1 MSNPLSPISYTN
13 KDFNSIF
20 TELLDLTRQL
30 SDKWDPVV
38 SNESDPGVVLLKTD
52 AIIGDKNNYNI
63 DKNILEAFPEAVTQE
78 VNARNLYKQLAYY
91 MPWYKSSITDI
102 TIKYIGEELTT
113 TDEFKIPKFTMVS
126 DVQSNIVYTLISEP
140 IFNAE
145 NTIVSVPAIEGIIT
159 DLRINGSDVITL
171 ANLDSRNRIYFDDYS
186 VAENG
191 IFISN
196 VDTTDRTP
204 WVKVDNLLIYPS
216 NTKCYEFGVDSRN
229 EMCYLEFPQDIA
241 TLMESGLNIKYVV
254 SNGSSGNISAQVIE
268 RFYQETTVDLN
279 GNPLALNNDNFKI
292 VNPSASVSGSDPQ
305 SISDAYLS
313 YKKSVGTFNTLV
325 TVRDYANAIY
335 NSGIVSNV
343 VVSDRTNDLQTAYTI
358 VTDDEV
364 NPEKVFQ
371 TKILNAYEDIINK
384 LASVDSEYTKNGQ
397 TVTMSDLLKDAI
409 KLYEEYIEESPKEMN
424 AFDLKLYLL
433 HNSGTIANIQQYED
447 SFTLEQIT
455 FEESP
460 ITRQVMDYISEQK
473 CVQHDFKELKVDTPC
488 MYQNAFP
495 IQMKIVPTTKLTSSQ
510 INEVKVNIIK
520 ALYNVT
526 CSRTQEFGVEPQY
539 DVIYECIKNADERI
553 KTVILD
559 DFKYITYAVYWDS
572 DIREFKEI
580 PLNITEFNNSNLI
593 KQFKHVSDLED
604 YIRVDNSTTW
614 TSDMLNAC
622 IFLYVGENDYYN
634 STPLNKFDILKYD
647 PTTKKFILYS
657 NKMTSFQRDILVKN
671 ILAGKTPLFVPTA
684 PFKYNISEKQLLQT
698 SAEKVST
705 VSMIS
710 PYSTSDEVETK
721 SIPWRDSEINVLA
734 PILPSTVDNTS
745 LAVDYTL
752 QENENIRLLAPS
764 FLTKRSF
771 SNYAKF
777 ILQLNED
784 SGVARYDDIK
794 NADNL
799 ELDTDYYITED
810 DWKIFANNCAVFY
823 NNRFPE
829 QDNISDIQTSGLYGI
844 LNSWLNSYCLFT
856 GYSKETFSKEKYFR
870 DGDLIELSAV
880 ESREKRG
887 LESVTPVPTVGT
899 EQIEFTFTYSYTDPD
914 ELSETIT
921 IQRVVIF
928 NRIDVIFKNYP
939 TDTTPSWSIVGN
951 TSWYKG
957 RIQRETN
964 QSGAVLTYQIS
975 DYDPVYQTLLKK
987 YSDGDGI
994 KSATVCEYIKTYSI
1008 PANTDYQ
1015 LKQGESITFFWREED
1030 GDDVPYRY
1038 ECYRGIDRSKETSTK
1053 KSPIIRANFNIQGE
1067 SIGTTSFIRSL
1078 SERGQILNGDV
1089 GWDTVVDLYGDNDLS
1104 GTKSVDLREMNQAI
1118 LDRVNGYY
1126 KKQNK
1131 IYFITS
1137 DKTSNNE
1144 YKLVLKRTG
1153 SYNIDSTDVIYTY
1166 RYTLQ
1171 DNEFFIYTMGDGTS
1185 FEMLSAGTLIGIDTE
1200 NGNEDTITLSVKA
1213 ISVEDIKREGLTVF
1227 YSESKDIDQNYT
1239 MFCREQQIYSIV
1251 GGDTIHLLI
1260 DDRDEFWR
1268 YNSGDEKLY
1277 YPYVYKGSVNIEN
1290 DLDSIQSPSI
1300 WDVYSVKSGED
1311 DQSDE
1316 NYFWTGE
1323 GWELLSSTL
1332 YTKENCVPYFCSWV
1346 DTFVKGFT
1354 LNYTSNNSEINLPKL
1369 DIQDDNDCIWCGRSY
1384 LNIRTS
1390 AENSQKIIGYASD
1403 NESKNKTST
1412 QNIVIEDTNSDDTD
1426 YKVYPD
1432 IMKDSEGNPDYS
1444 YGISINLLSSVE
1456 LDKVGGKNIDIT
1468 YLDALGDRQPVT
1480 LYLYSYNEEFSEPPY
1495 TITNNGVVEVEMGT
1509 DKNYD
1514 RSVEFIEGSEYV
1526 FSIYN
1531 PSKTCKFK
1539 LKYALRDGSDY
1550 QILPTLSTGSNDFL
1564 GRGLYYYS
1572 LPYNTNSISFEFEG
1586 EPEGQERL
1594 TISKIFKC
1602 ELNKILSDE
1611 DKYSSIIENRDALF
1625 SKIRELDYEG
1635 VFKYDNIPSVDRYIE
1650 DPLLAQSFFN
1660 EEHTANAYTIPRC
1673 TLRISNTTDSKITMV
1688 NNR

>member
-20 TELLDLTRQL
+20 TELLDLTSQL
-30 SDKWDPVV
+30 SDKWDPTV

-102 TIKYIGEELTT
+102 TIKYVGEELTT

-126 DVQSNIVYTLISEP
+126 DAQSNIVYTLIDEP
-140 IFNAE
+140 VFNVE

-229 EMCYLEFPQDIA
+229 EMCYLEFPQDI
-241 TLMESGLNIKYVV
+241 TDLMGSGLNIKYIV

-279 GNPLALNNDNFKI
+279 GNPLALNNDNFKV

-335 NSGIVSNV
+335 NSGIVSNA

-364 NPEKVFQ
+364 NPEKIFQ
-371 TKILNAYEDIINK
+371 TKILDAHKDTIDK
-384 LASVDSEYTKNGQ
+384 LVSVDSKYTKNGQ
-397 TVTMSDLLKDAI
+397 LVKMSELLTDAI

-433 HNSGTIANIQQYED
+433 HNSGTIANIQEYED
-447 SFTLEQIT
+447 SFKLEPIT

-495 IQMKIVPTTKLTSSQ
+495 IQMKIVPTTKLTASQ

-526 CSRTQEFGVEPQY
+526 CSRNQEFGTEPQY

-553 KTVILD
+553 KTIILD

-572 DIREFKEI
+572 EKQQFKEI

-593 KQFKHVSDLED
+593 KQFKSVSYLES
-604 YIRVDNSTTW
+604 YTKVNNSTNW

-622 IFLYVGENDYYN
+622 IFLYTGEDVSDLSNNYYN
-634 STPLNKFDILKYD
+634 GTSLNKFDILKYD
-647 PTTKKFILYS
+647 PKIKKFTLYS
-657 NKMTSFQRDILVKN
+657 NKMTEFQKDILVKN

-710 PYSTSDEVETK
+710 PYSTSEEVGIK
-721 SIPWRDSEINVLA
+721 SLSWGDSEINVLA

-745 LAVDYTL
+745 LATDYTL

-777 ILQLNED
+777 ILQLNDD
-784 SGVARYDDIK
+784 SGVVRYVDIK
-794 NADNL
+794 NASDL
-799 ELDTDYYITED
+799 ELDTDYYLTEE
-810 DWKIFANNCAVFY
+810 DWVTFANNCAKFY
-823 NNRFPE
+823 NNKLPE
-829 QDNISDIQTSGLYGI
+829 SSTSDIQTSGLYGI
-844 LNSWLNSYCLFT
+844 LDSWLDSYCSFT
-856 GYSKETFSKEKYFR
+856 GFSKSKFYSEKWFR
-870 DGDLIELSAV
+870 NNEEKDLS
-880 ESREKRG
+880 SDEKRG
-887 LESVTPVPTVGT
+887 LSNATPIPEVVDSK
-899 EQIEFTFTYSYTDPD
+899 QIKFTFTYSYTDPND
-914 ELSETIT
+914 SSKTIT
-921 IQRVVIF
+921 VKREVTF
-928 NRIDVIFKNYP
+928 NEISQILGNYQEGASW
-939 TDTTPSWSIVGN
+939 TPVEG
-951 TSWYKG
+951 TQWYRGK
-957 RIQRETN
+957 IQREVN
-964 QSGAVLTYQIS
+964 QGGAVTTYQIS
-975 DYDPVYQTLLKK
+975 EYDPVYQTLLKK
-987 YSDGDGI
+987 YGDSDGI
-994 KSATVCEYIKTYSI
+994 NSATVCEYLKTYSI

-1015 LKQGESITFFWREED
+1015 LKSGESITFFWREED

-1067 SIGTTSFIRSL
+1067 SIGTTPFIRSL
-1078 SERGQILNGDV
+1078 NEKGQILNGDV
-1089 GWDTVVDLYGDNDLS
+1089 GWDTVVSLYGDNDLS
-1104 GTKSVDLREMNQAI
+1104 GTKSVDLREMNQVV
-1118 LDRVNGYY
+1118 LDRVDGYY

-1131 IYFITS
+1131 VYFITS
-1137 DKTSNNE
+1137 NTTSGEDDIE
-1144 YKLVLKRTG
+1144 YYTLVLKRTG
-1153 SYNIDSTDVIYTY
+1153 SYKVDNTKTIYTY

-1171 DNEFFIYTMGDGTS
+1171 DNEFFIHTTDDSTS

-1200 NGNEDTITLSVKA
+1200 SEEDTITLSVEA
-1213 ISVEDIKREGLTVF
+1213 ISLEDVQREGALAF
-1227 YSESKDIDQNYT
+1227 YDKSMDIDSGYT

-1251 GGDTIHLLI
+1251 GGDTLHLLI
-1260 DDRDEFWR
+1260 DDRNEFWEH
-1268 YNSGDEKLY
+1268 NNGTGKLY
-1277 YPYVYKGSVNIEN
+1277 SSN
-1290 DLDSIQSPSI
+1290 DDKDTS
-1300 WDVYSVKSGED
+1300 
-1311 DQSDE
+1311 
-1316 NYFWTGE
+1316 
-1323 GWELLSSTL
+1323 
-1332 YTKENCVPYFCSWV
+1332 VPYFCSWA

-1390 AENSQKIIGYASD
+1390 AETSQKIVGYASD
-1403 NESKNKTST
+1403 IESKNKTST
-1412 QNIVIEDTNSDDTD
+1412 QSIVVEIENVNGDGTT
-1426 YKVYPD
+1426 YKVYPEVVNVND
-1432 IMKDSEGNPDYS
+1432 DNSDDNPVVNV
-1444 YGISINLLSSVE
+1444 NLVSSVA

-1468 YLDALGDRQPVT
+1468 YLDALGNRQPVT
-1480 LYLYSYNEEFSEPPY
+1480 LYLYSDNEEFQQPPY
-1495 TITNNGVVEVEMGT
+1495 FITSNNIVEVLMNGFEQQSY
-1509 DKNYD
+1509 N
-1514 RSVEFIEGSEYV
+1514 RSVEFIEDSEYV

-1531 PSKTCKFK
+1531 PSITCKFR
-1539 LKYALRDGSDY
+1539 LKYVTEDKAADY
-1550 QILPTLSTGSNDFL
+1550 QVLSTLSNGSNDFL

-1572 LPYNTNSISFEFEG
+1572 LPDNTLSISFEFEG
-1586 EPEGQERL
+1586 ESEGQERL

-1611 DKYSSIIENRDALF
+1611 NKYSNIIGNRDALLD
-1625 SKIRELDYEG
+1625 KIRKLDYEG
-1635 VFKYDNIPSVDRYIE
+1635 VFKYDNIPSIDKYIE
-1650 DPLLAQSFFN
+1650 DPLLSQSFFN
-1660 EEHTANAYTIPRC
+1660 EEHIANAYTIPRC

>member
-91 MPWYKSSITDI
+91 MPWYKSSTTDI
-102 TIKYIGEELTT
+102 TIKYIGEELIT

-126 DVQSNIVYTLISEP
+126 DAQSNIVYTLISEP
-140 IFNAE
+140 IFNME
-145 NTIVSVPAIEGIIT
+145 NTVVSVPAIEGIIT

-216 NTKCYEFGVDSRN
+216 NTKCYEFGIDSRN

-279 GNPLALNNDNFKI
+279 GNALALNNDNFKV

-384 LASVDSEYTKNGQ
+384 LESVDSEYTKNGE
-397 TVTMSDLLKDAI
+397 TVKMSDLLKDAI

-447 SFTLEQIT
+447 SFTLEPIT

-495 IQMKIVPTTKLTSSQ
+495 IQMKIVPTTKLTTSQ

-539 DVIYECIKNADERI
+539 DIIYECIKNADERI
-553 KTVILD
+553 KTIILD

-572 DIREFKEI
+572 VTGEFKEI

-593 KQFKHVSDLED
+593 KQFKDVLDLEN
-604 YIRVDNSTTW
+604 YTKVDNSTTW

-622 IFLYVGENDYYN
+622 IFLYTGENTQYN
-634 STPLNKFDILKYD
+634 DTPLNKFDILKYD
-647 PTTKKFILYS
+647 STTKKFILYS
-657 NKMTSFQRDILVKN
+657 NRMTAFQKDILVKN

-684 PFKYNISEKQLLQT
+684 PFKYNISEKQVLQT

-710 PYSTSDEVETK
+710 PYSTSDEVGTK
-721 SIPWRDSEINVLA
+721 SIPWGDSNIEVLA
-734 PILPSTVDNTS
+734 PILPNTVDNTS

-777 ILQLNED
+777 ILRLNDD
-784 SGVARYDDIK
+784 SGVARYDNIK
-794 NADNL
+794 NADDLKLN
-799 ELDTDYYITED
+799 TYYYVTPED
-810 DWKIFANNCAVFY
+810 WVIFANNCATFY
-823 NNRFPE
+823 NNRLPE
-829 QDNISDIQTSGLYGI
+829 NSDSDIQTSGLYGI
-844 LNSWLNSYCLFT
+844 LNSWLNSYCSFT
-856 GYSKETFSKEKYFR
+856 GYSKTEFCTEEYSRTGDNTDLTQNPVTSEEK
-870 DGDLIELSAV
+870 L
-880 ESREKRG
+880 G
-887 LESVTPVPTVGT
+887 LESVIPVPTLGKEEIT
-899 EQIEFTFTYSYTDPD
+899 FTFSYSYTDPND
-914 ELSETIT
+914 SSKTIT
-921 IQRVVIF
+921 IEKVVIF
-928 NRIDVIFKNYP
+928 EKINVEFKNYP
-939 TDTTPSWSIVGN
+939 TTTADSNTTPSWTLVNG

-957 RIQRETN
+957 RIQSETN
-964 QSGAVLTYQIS
+964 QSGAVLTYKVS
-975 DYDPVYQTLLKK
+975 DYDPVYQTLLTMN
-987 YSDGDGI
+987 SDGDGI
-994 KSATVCEYIKTYSI
+994 KSATVCKYIETYSI

-1067 SIGTTSFIRSL
+1067 STGATSFIGSL

-1089 GWDTVVDLYGDNDLS
+1089 GWDIVLDLYGDNDLS
-1104 GTKSVDLREMNQAI
+1104 GTKSVDLREMNQVI

-1126 KKQNK
+1126 KRQNK

-1137 DKTSNNE
+1137 DKTLNNE

-1153 SYNIDSTDVIYTY
+1153 SYNIDNTNVIYTY

-1171 DNEFFIYTMGDGTS
+1171 DNEFFIYTMDDGTS
-1185 FEMLSAGTLIGIDTE
+1185 FEMLSAGTLIGIDTKD
-1200 NGNEDTITLSVKA
+1200 GTEDTITLTVKA
-1213 ISVEDIKREGLTVF
+1213 LSLEDIQREGNTVL
-1227 YSESKDIDQNYT
+1227 YDNSEDIDQNYT

-1251 GGDTIHLLI
+1251 GGDTIHLLL

-1268 YNSGDEKLY
+1268 YNSGDGKLY
-1277 YPYVYKGSVNIEN
+1277 ATTDNK
-1290 DLDSIQSPSI
+1290 
-1300 WDVYSVKSGED
+1300 DV
-1311 DQSDE
+1311 
-1316 NYFWTGE
+1316 
-1323 GWELLSSTL
+1323 
-1332 YTKENCVPYFCSWV
+1332 CVPYFCSWA
-1346 DTFVKGFT
+1346 DTFVRGFT

-1390 AENSQKIIGYASD
+1390 AENSQKIIGYVSD
-1403 NESKNKTST
+1403 SESKSKTST
-1412 QNIVIEDTNSDDTD
+1412 QNIVIEDNSSDNTD
-1426 YKVYPD
+1426 YRVYPD
-1432 IMKDSEGNPDYS
+1432 IMTDSQDNPDYS
-1444 YGISINLLSSVE
+1444 YGADINLLSSVE

-1480 LYLYSYNEEFSEPPY
+1480 LYLYSNNEEFQERPY
-1495 TITNNGVVEVEMGT
+1495 FITSNNVVEVLMKGFEQLKEKPADFDTNPSNYYTKSDEGVYEPLTTTETFET
-1509 DKNYD
+1509 DKYYRPMSYD

-1531 PSKTCKFK
+1531 PSTSCRFK
-1539 LKYALRDGSDY
+1539 LEYAIGDGSDY

-1572 LPYNTNSISFEFEG
+1572 LPHNTNSISFEFEG
-1586 EPEGQERL
+1586 NPEGEERL

-1602 ELNKILSDE
+1602 ELNKILSDN
-1611 DKYSSIIENRDALF
+1611 DKYSSIIGGRASLF

-1635 VFKYDNIPSVDRYIE
+1635 VFKYDNMPNAERYIE

-1660 EEHTANAYTIPRC
+1660 EEHIANAYTIPRC

>member
-102 TIKYIGEELTT
+102 TIKYVGEELTT

-126 DVQSNIVYTLISEP
+126 DAQSNIVYTLISEP
-140 IFNAE
+140 VFNVE

-171 ANLDSRNRIYFDDYS
+171 ANLDSRNRIYFEDYS

-279 GNPLALNNDNFKI
+279 GSPLALNNDNFKV

-371 TKILNAYEDIINK
+371 TRILDAYKDTIDK
-384 LASVDSEYTKNGQ
+384 LASIDSEYTKNGQ

-447 SFTLEQIT
+447 SFKVEPIT

-473 CVQHDFKELKVDTPC
+473 CVQHDFKELEVDTPC

-495 IQMKIVPTTKLTSSQ
+495 IQMKIVPTTKLTASQ

-539 DVIYECIKNADERI
+539 DIIYECIKNADERI
-553 KTVILD
+553 KTIILD

-572 DIREFKEI
+572 NTGEFKEI

-604 YIRVDNSTTW
+604 YIKVDNSTTW

-622 IFLYVGENDYYN
+622 IFLYTGENTQYN
-634 STPLNKFDILKYD
+634 NTSLNKFDILKYD
-647 PTTKKFILYS
+647 SATKKFILYS
-657 NKMTSFQRDILVKN
+657 NKMTTFQRDILIKN

-721 SIPWRDSEINVLA
+721 SIPWGDSEINVLA

-794 NADNL
+794 NADDL
-799 ELDTDYYITED
+799 ELDTDYYLTEQ
-810 DWKIFANNCAVFY
+810 DWVTFANNCAVFY
-823 NNRFPE
+823 NNRFPQ

-856 GYSKETFSKEKYFR
+856 GYNKETFSNEEYFR
-870 DGDLIELSAV
+870 NGVQITLSDIKS
-880 ESREKRG
+880 EEKRG
-887 LESVTPVPTVGT
+887 LGSVTPVPTVGT
-899 EQIEFTFTYSYTDPD
+899 EQIEFTFTYSYTDPND
-914 ELSETIT
+914 SSKTIT
-921 IQRVVIF
+921 VERVVRF
-928 NRIDVIFKNYP
+928 NKINVVLKNYP
-939 TDTTPSWSIVGN
+939 TNTTPSWSIVGN

-1038 ECYRGIDRSKETSTK
+1038 ECYRGIDRSEETSTK

-1104 GTKSVDLREMNQAI
+1104 GTKSVDLREMNQVV

-1131 IYFITS
+1131 IYFITA

-1153 SYNIDSTDVIYTY
+1153 LYNIDGTNVIYTY

-1200 NGNEDTITLSVKA
+1200 NGDEDTITLTVEA
-1213 ISVEDIKREGLTVF
+1213 ISLEDVQREGAAVF
-1227 YSESKDIDQNYT
+1227 YDKSKDIDQNYT

-1260 DDRDEFWR
+1260 DNRDEFWR
-1268 YNSGDEKLY
+1268 YNSGDGKLY
-1277 YPYVYKGSVNIEN
+1277 A
-1290 DLDSIQSPSI
+1290 
-1300 WDVYSVKSGED
+1300 
-1311 DQSDE
+1311 
-1316 NYFWTGE
+1316 
-1323 GWELLSSTL
+1323 STDN
-1332 YTKENCVPYFCSWV
+1332 KDICVPYFCSWA

-1369 DIQDDNDCIWCGRSY
+1369 DIQDDNDCIWSGRSY

-1412 QNIVIEDTNSDDTD
+1412 QNIVIEDTNSDNTN

-1432 IMKDSEGNPDYS
+1432 IMTDSEGNPDYS
-1444 YGISINLLSSVE
+1444 YGININLLSSVE

-1480 LYLYSYNEEFSEPPY
+1480 LYLYSYNEEFSETPY
-1495 TITNNGVVEVEMGT
+1495 TITNNGVVEVEMSI
-1509 DKNYD
+1509 DENYD

-1531 PSKTCKFK
+1531 PSTNCKFK
-1539 LKYALRDGSDY
+1539 LKYALSDGSDY
-1550 QILPTLSTGSNDFL
+1550 QVLPTLSTGSNDFL

-1586 EPEGQERL
+1586 ESEGQERL

-1611 DKYSSIIENRDALF
+1611 DKYSSIIESRDALF
-1625 SKIRELDYEG
+1625 SRIRELDYEG
-1635 VFKYDNIPSVDRYIE
+1635 VFKYDNIPSVERYIE

-1660 EEHTANAYTIPRC
+1660 EEHSANAYTIPRC

>member
-20 TELLDLTRQL
+20 TELLDLTKQL

-102 TIKYIGEELTT
+102 TIKYVGEELTT

-126 DVQSNIVYTLISEP
+126 DAQSNIIYTLISEP
-140 IFNAE
+140 VFNIE
-145 NTIVSVPAIEGIIT
+145 NTIVSVPAIEGIVT

-279 GNPLALNNDNFKI
+279 GNPLALNNDNFKV

-371 TKILNAYEDIINK
+371 TKILDAYKDIIDK

-409 KLYEEYIEESPKEMN
+409 NLYEEYIEESPKEMN

-447 SFTLEQIT
+447 SFKLEPIT

-460 ITRQVMDYISEQK
+460 VTRQVMDYISEQK

-495 IQMKIVPTTKLTSSQ
+495 IQMKIVPTIKLTASQ

-553 KTVILD
+553 KTIILD

-572 DIREFKEI
+572 NIGEFKEI

-604 YIRVDNSTTW
+604 YIKVDNSTTW

-622 IFLYVGENDYYN
+622 IFLYTGENDYYD
-634 STPLNKFDILKYD
+634 SKPLNKFDILKYD
-647 PTTKKFILYS
+647 PTIKKFTLYS
-657 NKMTSFQRDILVKN
+657 NRMTTFQRDILVKN

-721 SIPWRDSEINVLA
+721 SIPWGDSEINVLA
-734 PILPSTVDNTS
+734 PILPSTIDTTS

-784 SGVARYDDIK
+784 SGVTRYVDIK
-794 NADNL
+794 NASDL
-799 ELDTDYYITED
+799 DLDTLYYVEAK
-810 DWKIFANNCAVFY
+810 DWVKFANNCATFY
-823 NNRFPE
+823 NNKLPK
-829 QDNISDIQTSGLYGI
+829 DANSVIQTTGLYTI
-844 LNSWLNSYCLFT
+844 LSSWANSYALFT
-856 GYSKETFSKEKYFR
+856 GIPTHNFVEEKYFLNDSER
-870 DGDLIELSAV
+870 AYSDLTDAQ
-880 ESREKRG
+880 KAG
-887 LESVTPVPTVGT
+887 LESVLMPTTVVLG
-899 EQIEFTFTYSYTDPD
+899 EGSITFSFIYSY
-914 ELSETIT
+914 SEGSNVSNVKKT
-921 IQRVVIF
+921 VEF
-928 NRIDVIFKNYP
+928 NRISWKYIDYCVIDLDGAFEFP
-939 TDTTPSWSIVGN
+939 SSPPWTHVPDTK
-951 TSWYKG
+951 WYCG
-957 RIQRETN
+957 TLQREESQNGPIT
-964 QSGAVLTYQIS
+964 TYQIS
-975 DYDPVYQTLLKK
+975 DYDPVYQTLLGK
-987 YSDGDGI
+987 YDSGYGI
-994 KSATVCEYIKTYSI
+994 EYATVCEQLKTYSI
-1008 PANTDYQ
+1008 PADTDYQ

-1067 SIGTTSFIRSL
+1067 SIGTTPFIRSL
-1078 SERGQILNGDV
+1078 SERGQILNGDM
-1089 GWDTVVDLYGDNDLS
+1089 GWDIVVNLYGDNDLS
-1104 GTKSVDLREMNQAI
+1104 GTKSVDLREMNQVV

-1144 YKLVLKRTG
+1144 YRLVLKRTG
-1153 SYNIDSTDVIYTY
+1153 SYNIDGTNFIYTY

-1200 NGNEDTITLSVKA
+1200 NGDEDTITLTVEA
-1213 ISVEDIKREGLTVF
+1213 ISLEDVQREGSTVF
-1227 YSESKDIDQNYT
+1227 YDKSKDIDQNYT

-1251 GGDTIHLLI
+1251 GGDTVHLLI
-1260 DDRDEFWR
+1260 DNRDEFWR

-1277 YPYVYKGSVNIEN
+1277 A
-1290 DLDSIQSPSI
+1290 
-1300 WDVYSVKSGED
+1300 
-1311 DQSDE
+1311 
-1316 NYFWTGE
+1316 
-1323 GWELLSSTL
+1323 STDNKD
-1332 YTKENCVPYFCSWV
+1332 TCVPYFCSWA

-1369 DIQDDNDCIWCGRSY
+1369 DIQDDNDCIWSGRSY

-1412 QNIVIEDTNSDDTD
+1412 QNIVIEDTNSDNIN

-1432 IMKDSEGNPDYS
+1432 IMTDSEGNPDYS
-1444 YGISINLLSSVE
+1444 YGININLLSSVE

-1480 LYLYSYNEEFSEPPY
+1480 LYLYSYNEEFSETPY
-1495 TITNNGVVEVEMGT
+1495 TITNNGVVEVEMSM

-1531 PSKTCKFK
+1531 PSINCKFK
-1539 LKYALRDGSDY
+1539 LKYAISDGSDY
-1550 QILPTLSTGSNDFL
+1550 QVLPTLSTDSNDFL

-1586 EPEGQERL
+1586 QSEGQERL
-1594 TISKIFKC
+1594 IISKIFKC

-1625 SKIRELDYEG
+1625 SRIRELDYEG
-1635 VFKYDNIPSVDRYIE
+1635 VFKYDNIPSVERYIE

-1660 EEHTANAYTIPRC
+1660 EEHIANAYTISRC